1 LADQDPSVELD
12 KLPPQS
18 PLFNTERFIVA
29 PLTPAKARELLG
41 VLLQDERLAGQV
53 PWMQE
58 RSKDGALREGFLLEL
73 QCTAG
78 ATRAWGVVE
87 RARGFLMGTV
97 LARHTVSGLDVEVLC
112 ASQFWNQGVA
122 DEVGEPVADWLEAN
136 TQVTLGAVH

>member
-1 LADQDPSVELD
+1 MSNQDPSAELD
-12 KLPPQS
+12 KSPPPP

-58 RSKDGALREGFLLEL
+58 RSKDGALREAFLLEL
-73 QCTAG
+73 QCNAG
-78 ATRAWGVVE
+78 ATQAWGIVE
-87 RARGFLMGTV
+87 RARGMLMGTV
-97 LARHTVSGLDVEVLC
+97 LARRTVEGIDVEVLC

-122 DEVGEPVADWLEAN
+122 DEAGEPVADWLEAN
-136 TQVTLGAVH
+136 TEVTLGPVH

>member
-1 LADQDPSVELD
+1 MSNQDPSAELD
-12 KLPPQS
+12 KFPRQL

-29 PLTPAKARELLG
+29 PLTPAKARELLA

-58 RSKDGALREGFLLEL
+58 RSKDGALREAFLLEL

-78 ATRAWGVVE
+78 ATQAWGIVE
-87 RARGFLMGTV
+87 RARSMLIGTV
-97 LARHTVSGLDVEVLC
+97 LARRTVHGIDVEVLC

-122 DEVGEPVADWLEAN
+122 DEAGEPVADWLEAI
-136 TQVTLGAVH
+136 TEVTLGPLH